1 MMAMQQLPAPTEM
14 TRAYLASDAS
24 YDGVFYLGVRTTG
37 IFCRPSCRAKKP
49 LPRNVEFFATPRQAS
64 FAGYRPCKRCRPLEA
79 PGTPPSWAAQ
89 LIETIERDPATPIRQ
104 AQLRARGL
112 DPARVRRFFQNHY
125 GMSFA
130 AYCRGRRMSTA
141 FHDIRQGHRVDDIA
155 LGSGFASAS
164 GFRAA
169 YGKTFGT
176 APKQNDA
183 DCIRVGWLDSPLGP
197 LVAAASDEGLLLLE
211 FTERRMLD
219 KQFDALRRY
228 FHSAIVPG
236 EHRYLAQIRKELA
249 AYFAGTLRE
258 FTVPLVYPG
267 SAFQREVWDA
277 LREIPYGQTWS
288 YEQLA
293 QRVGRA
299 GACRAVGTTNGLN
312 RLAIVIP
319 CHRVV
324 NKSGQLGGYGGGIW
338 RKQRLLEIEGS
349 AAADLFTSGA
359 SRRPPA
365 ESRR

>member
-1 MMAMQQLPAPTEM
+1 MPQLPAAPEM

-24 YDGVFYLGVRTTG
+24 YDGVFYLGVKTTG

-79 PGTPPSWAAQ
+79 PGKPPAWAAQ
-89 LIETIERDPATPIRQ
+89 LIAAIERDPGTPIREH
-104 AQLRARGL
+104 QLRARGL

-141 FHDIRQGHRVDDIA
+141 FHDIRQGHRVEDIA

-169 YGKTFGT
+169 YGKTFGDAPGKAT
-176 APKQNDA
+176 AEP
-183 DCIRVGWLDSPLGP
+183 IRLAWLDSPLGP
-197 LVAAASDEGLLLLE
+197 LVAAANDQGLLLLE

-228 FHSAIVPG
+228 FGCAIVPG
-236 EHRYLAQIRKELA
+236 EHPHLTQIRRELDE
-249 AYFAGTLRE
+249 YFAGRRRD
-258 FTVPLVYPG
+258 FDVPLVYPG
-267 SAFQREVWDA
+267 SEFQRSVWRA
-277 LREIPYGQTWS
+277 LLTIPYGQTWS
-288 YEQLA
+288 YEALA
-293 QRVGRA
+293 QHVGRA

-312 RLAIVIP
+312 RLAIVVP

-324 NKSGQLGGYGGGIW
+324 NKSGKLGGYGGGLW
-338 RKQRLLEIEGS
+338 RKQRLLELEGVT
-349 AAADLFTSGA
+349 L
-359 SRRPPA
+359 
-365 ESRR
+365 